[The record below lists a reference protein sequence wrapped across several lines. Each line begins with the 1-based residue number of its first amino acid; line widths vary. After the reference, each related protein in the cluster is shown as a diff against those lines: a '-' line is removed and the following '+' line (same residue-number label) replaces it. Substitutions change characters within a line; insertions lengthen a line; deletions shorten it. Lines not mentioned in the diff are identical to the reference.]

1 MLSFGANT
9 RVFVARHATDMRR
22 GFDGL
27 VALVCD
33 VIDQDPQSG
42 HLFVF
47 TNKRKD
53 RVKILG
59 WDRTGYWLWYKRLEH
74 GRFAFFDRLS
84 TSQASFELEPHELT
98 LLLEGVDLRGS
109 RRRLSRED
117 LHRASS
123 KRA

>member
-9 RVFVARHATDMRR
+9 RIFVAREATDMRR
-22 GFDGL
+22 SFDGL
-27 VALVCD
+27 SALVCN
-33 VIDQDPQSG
+33 VIQQDPQSG

-59 WDRTGYWLWYKRLEH
+59 WERGGYWLWYKRLEH

-84 TSQASFELEPHELT
+84 SSAHAFELEPHELT
-98 LLLEGVDLRGS
+98 LLLEGIDLRGA
-109 RRRLSRED
+109 RRRLSHED
-117 LHRASS
+117 LHPSMMRA
-123 KRA
+123 